1 MDIKEAL
8 ADVVVESYLDEWLNK
23 PNERFDNRT
32 PQELLDNKEYGPI
45 WRMIYVLRSG
55 TPS

>member
-55 TPS
+55 TPN